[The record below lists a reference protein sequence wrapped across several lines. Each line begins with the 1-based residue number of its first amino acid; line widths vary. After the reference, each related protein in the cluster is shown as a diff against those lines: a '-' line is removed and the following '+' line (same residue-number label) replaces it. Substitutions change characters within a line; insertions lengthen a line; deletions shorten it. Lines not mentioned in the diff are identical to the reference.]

1 MADFNQDFRDRK
13 QQMTILLDAIERL
26 AASRGKKEIVTDMRA
41 QKNHLQKGE
50 LNVMVCGE
58 FKRGKSS
65 LLNAFLEE
73 DGICPVD
80 APIATNAISRISYG
94 EEERV
99 TIHVEE
105 NGRKISRQILL
116 KEVDQYVTEGANPS
130 TGGVKVNMVDI
141 QLPNPKLK
149 NGLVLYDTPG
159 VGSLNKAHT
168 ATTHAILPLADA
180 VLFVGVANA
189 PLATGELQ
197 FLKDIAKYRPHLFH
211 VLTMRDIPPNPE
223 EILASNLEMIALT
236 LGVPKGKVKGI
247 SVSSRYKLLWM
258 DDREDDLL
266 QDSRFVEFENAMWEL
281 LRNGGNILLAR
292 TQVQALLAISHLL
305 PPLEA
310 EFAAMKAKTK
320 EELAGLD
327 AQLQEQIAKGKALD
341 SDSSDWMGEADR
353 RSRLLKADCA
363 RELDNQLRE
372 LFNDL
377 EEYVE
382 RFGEDYSS
390 LAEFLVKE
398 CSGRFSLVLNSANK
412 KLGALL
418 RDLRELT
425 NMNPTGKLIQ
435 GDYSIPLA
443 LQPQMPPDMKVM
455 QKVVHAGRS
464 VAMHTGGFAAAG
476 GLLGGALG
484 IFGGPVGMAV
494 GAKLGA
500 TLGGLFGTAVGAKEG
515 FKEVLVR
522 DHEGRKK
529 AILDEARKQF
539 QSAFGLAKDKLNE
552 FVDES
557 VYSIQSSLR
566 KEIRSAVTTSVEA
579 RDALSRQY
587 RFSASEAEKMV
598 REKES
603 TLQSI
608 YSCRTKIQMLVP
620 AEENTTAD
628 SDER

>member
-13 QQMTILLDAIERL
+13 QQMAILLDAIERL
-26 AASRGKKEIVTDMRA
+26 AASRGKKEIVTEMRA
-41 QKNHLQKGE
+41 QKEHLQKGE

-94 EEERV
+94 EAERV
-99 TIHVEE
+99 IIHVEE
-105 NGRKISRQILL
+105 NGRKISRQISR
-116 KEVDQYVTEGANPS
+116 KEIDQYVTEGANPS
-130 TGGVKVNMVDI
+130 NGGIKVNMVDI
-141 QLPNPKLK
+141 QLPSSKLK

-180 VLFVGVANA
+180 VLFIGVANA

-223 EILASNLEMIALT
+223 EILASNLEMISLT
-236 LGVPKGKVKGI
+236 LGVPKGKVQGI

-266 QDSRFVEFENAMWEL
+266 QDSHFVEFEKEMWEL

-292 TQVQALLAISHLL
+292 AQVQALLAISYLL

-341 SDSSDWMGEADR
+341 SDSSDWLGEMDR

-377 EEYVE
+377 EGYVE
-382 RFGEDYSS
+382 RFGEDYES
-390 LAEFLVKE
+390 LAQFLVQE
-398 CSGRFSLVLNSANK
+398 CTGRFSLVLNSANM
-412 KLGALL
+412 KLGVLL
-418 RDLRELT
+418 QDLRNLT

-435 GDYSIPLA
+435 GNYSIPLA
-443 LQPQMPPDMKVM
+443 LQPQMPPDTVVT
-455 QKVVHAGRS
+455 QKIAQVGRN
-464 VAMHTGGFAAAG
+464 VAMHTGGFAAATGLIG
-476 GLLGGALG
+476 GVIGFLTAGPIGA
-484 IFGGPVGMAV
+484 AV
-494 GAKLGA
+494 GFKAGA
-500 TLGGLFGTAVGAKEG
+500 SVGGIIGSGVGLKEG
-515 FKEVLVR
+515 FKDVLVR
-522 DHEGRKK
+522 DRVGRKK

-539 QSAFGLAKDKLNE
+539 QSAFGLAKDKLTE
-552 FVDES
+552 FIDES
-557 VYSIQSSLR
+557 IFSIQSSLR
-566 KEIRSAVTTSVEA
+566 KEIRLAVATSVEA

-603 TLQSI
+603 TLQNI
-608 YSCRTKIQMLVP
+608 YSWRAKIQVLVS
-620 AEENTTAD
+620 AEDNTTAD
-628 SDER
+628 SDE